1 MTIDEILDEMDNILL
16 EATAVPFTD
25 KKIVE
30 ENEFIRLMDEL
41 RDRLPVEL
49 ADAKRLIG
57 DRQRI
62 LEDAQR
68 EAALIVEQAK
78 LHGNRLTEESVIT
91 KQAQEQAHEVLAEAQ
106 RNARELQNDAMAYA
120 EDVFRHLETNLNRA
134 LEVVQQ
140 GKNDLR
146 TPKK

>member
-1 MTIDEILDEMDNILL
+1 MTIEEILEELDNLL
-16 EATAVPFTD
+16 VEATTVPFTD

-30 ENEFIRLMDEL
+30 EGEFVRLLDEL

-49 ADAKRLIG
+49 SDAKRIIA

-68 EAALIVEQAK
+68 EAAHVVEQAK
-78 LHGNRLTEESVIT
+78 NYGTRLTEESLIA
-91 KQAQEQAHEVLAEAQ
+91 KQAQEQANEIVSAAQ
-106 RNARELQNDAMAYA
+106 RSARELQTDAVGYA
-120 EDVFRHLETNLNRA
+120 EDVFRHLEASLGRA

-140 GKNDLR
+140 GKNELR
-146 TPKK
+146 VPKK